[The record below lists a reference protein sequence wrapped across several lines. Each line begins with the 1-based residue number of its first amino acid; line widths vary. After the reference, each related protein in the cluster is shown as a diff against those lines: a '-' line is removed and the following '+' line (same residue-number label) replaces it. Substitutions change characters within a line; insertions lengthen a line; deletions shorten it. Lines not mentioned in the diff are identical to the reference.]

1 MDSPMSKIYDK
12 AGFTL
17 IELLIVLAIS
27 GIVFAAIY
35 AAFDSHQRTKVNEQ
49 MLINMQQNSRAALFM
64 IQRDLRMA
72 GLDETWE
79 DGNTDGLDDNRLA
92 DGIDNDCTG
101 GPDNAGEEDDL
112 GGILDARSNYIRFL
126 QDRNADSDFCDP
138 DDQIAYALGSPN
150 ADSDGIADSST
161 DRLSRGIADGS
172 LIPLAEDVQA
182 VSFGYAFDFDGG
194 AFPTDGVIDTNGGN
208 VLWAYDSDGDGDLDV
223 LLDSNNDGWITQDDD
238 LDGNGYIDD
247 VILATEVPIQQIR
260 AVRIW
265 VLASTRSPLRGADP
279 DMNTYI
285 VGDKVVIPG
294 DTNGN
299 GFIDAGD
306 DPDRHRRLLLSSTV
320 YCRNLGVR

>member
-1 MDSPMSKIYDK
+1 M
-12 AGFTL
+12 
-17 IELLIVLAIS
+17 
-27 GIVFAAIY
+27 
-35 AAFDSHQRTKVNEQ
+35 
-49 MLINMQQNSRAALFM
+49 
-64 IQRDLRMA
+64 
-72 GLDETWE
+72 
-79 DGNTDGLDDNRLA
+79 
-92 DGIDNDCTG
+92 
-101 GPDNAGEEDDL
+101 
-112 GGILDARSNYIRFL
+112 
-126 QDRNADSDFCDP
+126 
-138 DDQIAYALGSPN
+138 
-150 ADSDGIADSST
+150 
-161 DRLSRGIADGS
+161 
-172 LIPLAEDVQA
+172 
-182 VSFGYAFDFDGG
+182 
-194 AFPTDGVIDTNGGN
+194 
-208 VLWAYDSDGDGDLDV
+208 DV